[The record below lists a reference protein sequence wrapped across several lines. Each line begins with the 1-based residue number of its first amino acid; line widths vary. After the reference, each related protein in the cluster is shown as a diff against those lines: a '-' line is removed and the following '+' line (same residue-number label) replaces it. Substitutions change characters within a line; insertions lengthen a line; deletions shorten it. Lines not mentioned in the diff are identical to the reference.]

1 VPTAVSLP
9 PLDERTSSV
18 SDAASAARRVLYD
31 LPTAVLPAY
40 LLALGTASVARAP
53 LLLAVGAAV
62 ALLAATGRIEPV
74 LEAAAPLL
82 EERGGAADTAP
93 GGPVPGVPPELET
106 AIDGLAVPEVG
117 ALLLAG
123 GVVSVVVLV
132 LARGVASAVT
142 QTTVWATL
150 AVGDEPG
157 GSSGERDPA
166 HRALT
171 AGVRG
176 AGRWQTFAGL
186 FLLKSLL
193 GVVFVG
199 GPVVLAFSLA
209 TTQPAAALVGV
220 LLALVG
226 VLVTLVGL
234 GLLAFA
240 GPAVVVDDRG
250 VFGAVRASLGVFRYQ
265 LGTAVGF
272 VLVVAVLYVGAGIVA
287 GVLGAVGAARL
298 GALVTPLFVAPFAD
312 LLATAVYAGARTEP
326 DRLTQSPAD
335 EPTAFD
341 GESTAFDDEPTETG
355 VEPTATESTVEPT
368 ATESTVEPTATESTV
383 EPTATEAGV
392 ESTATE
398 PRGSGV
404 ESTGVADSAPTVPVR
419 DRNGV
424 GERLRRAFG
433 GGLRAFGEF
442 VLATPA
448 AVVGALAVFTLGLA
462 GGWAVTAPAGVAVP
476 APSDVG
482 NVFGALP
489 VNDFVNIAANNWLV
503 AAGSVYSGLAFGVPA
518 AVSAAFNGAVVGALA
533 GAFELRAMLALV
545 APHGVIEIP
554 VLVVTWGLGLHLAG
568 VGWRAVRG
576 ETNAASVA
584 DRLRETAHVL
594 GGAAVLL
601 VVAALVEAFL
611 TPEIA
616 ALVL

>member
-1 VPTAVSLP
+1 MPTAVSLP
-9 PLDERTSSV
+9 PLDERTPSV

-62 ALLAATGRIEPV
+62 ALLAAAGRIEPV

-193 GVVFVG
+193 GGVFVG

-287 GVLGAVGAARL
+287 GVLSAVGAARL

-335 EPTAFD
+335 EPTASGSGATPSTDEPTAFD

-368 ATESTVEPTATESTV
+368 ATE
-383 EPTATEAGV
+383 AGV
-392 ESTATE
+392 GSTATE

-533 GAFELRAMLALV
+533 GAFELRALVALV

-554 VLVVTWGLGLHLAG
+554 VLAVTWGLGLHLAG

-576 ETNAASVA
+576 ETDAGSVA
-584 DRLRETAHVL
+584 DRLHETAHVL

>member
-1 VPTAVSLP
+1 MSSTRDSSPDGGPSTESEPTAVSLP
-9 PLDERTSSV
+9 PLDERAPSV
-18 SDAASAARRVLYD
+18 SDAASAAGRALYD

-40 LLALGTASVARAP
+40 LLAVGTASVARAP
-53 LLLAVGAAV
+53 FLLAVGAAV
-62 ALLAATGRIEPV
+62 AFLAATGRVESV
-74 LEAAAPLL
+74 LEAAAPLF
-82 EERGGAADTAP
+82 ERGGESAGGGAAAGP
-93 GGPVPGVPPELET
+93 GAAPPELPPGLGE
-106 AIDGLAVPEVG
+106 AVGRLAVPEVG
-117 ALLLAG
+117 ALVLAG

-132 LARGVASAVT
+132 LVRGVASAVT
-142 QTTVWATL
+142 QTTVWAAL
-150 AVGDEPG
+150 AVDDDG
-157 GSSGERDPA
+157 GAPTEASD
-166 HRALT
+166 RALT
-171 AGVRG
+171 AGVSG
-176 AGRWQTFAGL
+176 AGRWQTFAAL
-186 FLLKSLL
+186 FLLKALIGVVFLGGPVALTISLL
-193 GVVFVG
+193 GV
-199 GPVVLAFSLA
+199 
-209 TTQPAAALVGV
+209 QPAAALLGI
-220 LLALVG
+220 LLLLVG
-226 VLVTLVGL
+226 VVVTALLL

-240 GPAVVVDDRG
+240 GPAIVVDDRG
-250 VFGAVRASLGVFRYQ
+250 VFGAVRASLGFFRYQ

-272 VLVVAVLYVGAGIVA
+272 VLVAAVLYVGAGVVA

-335 EPTAFD
+335 DPA
-341 GESTAFDDEPTETG
+341 AFDDEPTETG
-355 VEPTATESTVEPT
+355 VEPTATETG
-368 ATESTVEPTATESTV
+368 V

-404 ESTGVADSAPTVPVR
+404 ESAGVADSAPTVPVR
-419 DRNGV
+419 DRDGV
-424 GERLRRAFG
+424 GERLQRAFG

-442 VLATPA
+442 ALAAPA
-448 AVVGALAVFTLGLA
+448 AVVSALAVFTLGLA

-576 ETNAASVA
+576 ETDAASVA

>member
-1 VPTAVSLP
+1 MSSTRDSSPDGGPSTESEPTAVSLP
-9 PLDERTSSV
+9 PLDERAPSV
-18 SDAASAARRVLYD
+18 SDAASAAGRALYD

-40 LLALGTASVARAP
+40 LLAVGTASVARAP
-53 LLLAVGAAV
+53 FLLAVGAAV
-62 ALLAATGRIEPV
+62 AFLAATGRVESV
-74 LEAAAPLL
+74 LEAAAPLF
-82 EERGGAADTAP
+82 ERGGESAGGGAAAGP
-93 GGPVPGVPPELET
+93 GAAPPELPPGLGE
-106 AIDGLAVPEVG
+106 AVGRLAVPEVG
-117 ALLLAG
+117 ALVLAG

-132 LARGVASAVT
+132 LVRGVASAVT
-142 QTTVWATL
+142 QTTVWAAL
-150 AVGDEPG
+150 AVDDDG
-157 GSSGERDPA
+157 GAPTEASD
-166 HRALT
+166 RALT
-171 AGVRG
+171 AGVSG
-176 AGRWQTFAGL
+176 AGRWQTFAAL
-186 FLLKSLL
+186 FLLKALIGVVFLGGPVALTISLL
-193 GVVFVG
+193 GV
-199 GPVVLAFSLA
+199 
-209 TTQPAAALVGV
+209 QPAAALLGI
-220 LLALVG
+220 LLLLVG
-226 VLVTLVGL
+226 IVVTALLL

-240 GPAVVVDDRG
+240 GPAIVVDDRG
-250 VFGAVRASLGVFRYQ
+250 VFGAVRASLGFFRYQ

-272 VLVVAVLYVGAGIVA
+272 VLVAAVLYVGAGVVA

-335 EPTAFD
+335 DPA
-341 GESTAFDDEPTETG
+341 AFDDEPTETG
-355 VEPTATESTVEPT
+355 VEPTATETG
-368 ATESTVEPTATESTV
+368 V

-404 ESTGVADSAPTVPVR
+404 ESAGVADSAPTVPVR
-419 DRNGV
+419 DRDGV
-424 GERLRRAFG
+424 GERLQRAFG

-442 VLATPA
+442 ALAAPA
-448 AVVGALAVFTLGLA
+448 AVVSALAVFTLGLA

-576 ETNAASVA
+576 ETDAASVA

-601 VVAALVEAFL
+601 VVAALIEAFL

>member
-1 VPTAVSLP
+1 M
-9 PLDERTSSV
+9 
-18 SDAASAARRVLYD
+18 SDAASAAGRALYD

-40 LLALGTASVARAP
+40 LLAVGTASVARAP
-53 LLLAVGAAV
+53 FLLAVGAAV
-62 ALLAATGRIEPV
+62 AFLAATGRVESV
-74 LEAAAPLL
+74 LEAAAPLF
-82 EERGGAADTAP
+82 ERDGESAGGGAAAGP
-93 GGPVPGVPPELET
+93 GAAPPELPPGLGE
-106 AIDGLAVPEVG
+106 AVGRLAVPEVG
-117 ALLLAG
+117 ALVLAG

-132 LARGVASAVT
+132 LVRGVASAVT
-142 QTTVWATL
+142 QTTVWAAL
-150 AVGDEPG
+150 AVDGDG
-157 GSSGERDPA
+157 GAPTEASDPA
-166 HRALT
+166 GRALT
-171 AGVRG
+171 AGVSG
-176 AGRWQTFAGL
+176 AGRWQTFAAL
-186 FLLKSLL
+186 FLLKALIGVVFLGGPVALTISLL
-193 GVVFVG
+193 GV
-199 GPVVLAFSLA
+199 
-209 TTQPAAALVGV
+209 QPAAALLGI
-220 LLALVG
+220 LLLLVG
-226 VLVTLVGL
+226 IVVTALLL

-240 GPAVVVDDRG
+240 GPAIVVDDRG
-250 VFGAVRASLGVFRYQ
+250 VFGAVRASLGFFRYQ

-272 VLVVAVLYVGAGIVA
+272 VLVVAVLYVGAGVIA

-335 EPTAFD
+335 DPA
-341 GESTAFDDEPTETG
+341 AFDDEPTETG
-355 VEPTATESTVEPT
+355 VEPTATETGVEPT
-368 ATESTVEPTATESTV
+368 ATETGVEPTATEPS
-383 EPTATEAGV
+383 
-392 ESTATE
+392 
-398 PRGSGV
+398 GSGV
-404 ESTGVADSAPTVPVR
+404 ESAGVADSAPTVPVR
-419 DRNGV
+419 DRDGV

-442 VLATPA
+442 ALAAPA

-576 ETNAASVA
+576 ETDAASVA